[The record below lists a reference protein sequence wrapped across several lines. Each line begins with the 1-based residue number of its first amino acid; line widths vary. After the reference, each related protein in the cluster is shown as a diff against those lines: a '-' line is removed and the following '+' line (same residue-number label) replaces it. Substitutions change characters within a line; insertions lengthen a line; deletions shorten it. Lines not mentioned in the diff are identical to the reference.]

1 MPTFYTL
8 WAGQLVSTIGSFMTV
23 FGLTIW
29 VWDQTQSTTSLALV
43 SVFAQIPRLL
53 VTTFAGA
60 WVDRFSRKKLMLL
73 AEVMALFCTAG
84 VALLFWAQQL
94 QVWHLYVAVLIYGG
108 FGQLQTLAY
117 SASIALIVPSAQFT
131 RAESLSAAVNYGSA
145 IIAPSLAGVIY
156 PRLGMNGIFGVDLV
170 TFFASILSLA
180 IVTIPRPQKL
190 SETAENFWSWENL
203 TFGFRYIFRTPE
215 LLAMMVAFTLFALP
229 NDINKAL
236 YSPLILAR
244 SNGNAEVLG
253 YVTTAAGIGG
263 VLGALALAAWGGFRR
278 RVNGMLVGFIG
289 QGVFKLILGLALTPT
304 VWIGSHFLASLHIPM
319 FYSSSNAIWY
329 AKVPPEFQGRVLAA
343 DQLVGVTV
351 STIAPLIAMTLADQ
365 VFEPMA
371 RSGQL
376 PQFLP
381 AVVGQPGDG
390 IALLYVIT
398 AAATILVGLG
408 GYLVPRLRLVD
419 SRLPDYAAP
428 EAPPPMHPIDQS
440 KIN

>member
-29 VWDQTQSTTSLALV
+29 VWDQTESTTSLALV

-60 WVDRFSRKKLMLL
+60 WVDRVSRQKLMLL
-73 AEVMALFCTAG
+73 AEVMALLCTAG
-84 VALLFWAQQL
+84 VALLYWTQQL

-108 FGQLQTLAY
+108 FGQVQTLAY
-117 SASIALIVPSAQFT
+117 SASIALIVPPAQFT

-145 IIAPSLAGVIY
+145 IIAPSLAGLIY
-156 PRLGMNGIFGVDLV
+156 PRWGMNGIFGIDLL
-170 TFFASILSLA
+170 TFLASIVSLA
-180 IVTIPRPQKL
+180 VVHLPRPAPSQDQG
-190 SETAENFWSWENL
+190 ENLWSWDNL

-215 LLAMMVAFTLFALP
+215 LLAMMIAFTLFALP
-229 NDINKAL
+229 NDMNKAL

-244 SNGNAEVLG
+244 THGNAETLG

-263 VLGALALAAWGGFRR
+263 VVGALGLAAWGGFAR
-278 RVNGMLVGFIG
+278 RVDGMLLGFIG
-289 QGVFKLILGLALTPT
+289 QGIFKVILGLALTPT
-304 VWIGSHFLASLHIPM
+304 MWIGSHFLASLHIPM

-329 AKVPPEFQGRVLAA
+329 AKVPPELQGRVLAA
-343 DQLVGVTV
+343 DQLVGVVV
-351 STIAPLIAMTLADQ
+351 STIAPLIAMTLADR
-365 VFEPMA
+365 VFEPLA
-371 RSGQL
+371 SGGQL
-376 PQFLP
+376 PQTLP
-381 AVVGQPGDG
+381 GVIGQAGDG

-398 AAATILVGLG
+398 AVGTLLVGIC

-419 SRLPDYAAP
+419 SRLPDCT
-428 EAPPPMHPIDQS
+428 ERQPIER
-440 KIN
+440 